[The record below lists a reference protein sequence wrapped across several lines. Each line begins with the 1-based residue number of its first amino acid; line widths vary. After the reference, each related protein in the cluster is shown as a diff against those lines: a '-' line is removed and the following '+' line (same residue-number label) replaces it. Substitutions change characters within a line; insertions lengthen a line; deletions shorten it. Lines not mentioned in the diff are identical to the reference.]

1 VRLKRLAAA
10 GAVATSVVLLA
21 AACGSSSGGG
31 GSTSGA
37 GGATP
42 PAMTAYAGPVGAG
55 EGQLNVLAWPGYAEN
70 GSNYK
75 QYDWVTPFE
84 TKTGCQVNV
93 KTFGTS
99 DESFKLM
106 QTGQYDVVSA
116 SGDAS
121 RRLIYG
127 GYVQPVN
134 TSLVTT
140 YPDIF
145 PDLKMQ
151 TYNSVDGVA
160 YGIPHGR
167 GANLLAYNPKVV
179 SPAPDTAN
187 WGAVFD
193 ANSPYKGKVTA
204 YDNPIYIADAALY
217 LMNTQPD
224 LGIQNPYALTSDQ
237 LAKAVDVLKTQKSII
252 GEYWSD
258 ATKQIQSFQSG
269 NTVMGTTWEY
279 QVGALAG
286 TKNPVKAFVP
296 TGGSTGWSDT
306 WMVASDTPN
315 INCSYLWLNWI
326 TSPSVQA
333 QVAQYFGEA
342 PANRKACALTAKGF
356 CTEYH
361 AADVPYWKDIYFWNT
376 PTKDCIN
383 GTGSDCTDY
392 NDWVQAWA
400 EVRGS

>member
-1 VRLKRLAAA
+1 MRLKRMAAA

-31 GSTSGA
+31 ATSGA
-37 GGATP
+37 GGETP

-70 GSNYK
+70 GSNYP
-75 QYDWVTPFE
+75 QDDWVTPFE
-84 TKTGCQVNV
+84 KKTGCQVNV

-99 DESFKLM
+99 DDSFKLM

-134 TSLVTT
+134 TDLVTT

-145 PDLKMQ
+145 SDLKMQ

-193 ANSPYKGKVTA
+193 GNSPYKGKVTA

-224 LGIQNPYALTSDQ
+224 LGIKNPYALTSDQ
-237 LAKAVDVLKTQKSII
+237 LTKAVDVLKTQKSII

-286 TKNPVKAFVP
+286 TKSPVKAFVP
-296 TGGSTGWSDT
+296 DGGATGWSDT

-342 PANRKACALTAKGF
+342 PANSKACALTAKGF
-356 CTEYH
+356 CEEYH
-361 AADVPYWKDIYFWNT
+361 AGDAAYWKNIWFWNT
-376 PTKDCIN
+376 PTTDCIDGS
-383 GTGSDCTDY
+383 GTDCTDY
-392 NDWVQAWA
+392 NAWVQAWQS
-400 EVRGS
+400 VRNS